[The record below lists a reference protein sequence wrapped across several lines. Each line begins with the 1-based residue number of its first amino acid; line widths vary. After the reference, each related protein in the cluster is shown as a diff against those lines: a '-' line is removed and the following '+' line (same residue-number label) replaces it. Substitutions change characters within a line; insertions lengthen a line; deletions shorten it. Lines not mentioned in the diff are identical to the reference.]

1 MDATFWQNR
10 WAKQKIGF
18 HEPVANPK
26 LIKYFDALKL
36 ASGSRIFVPL
46 CGMTYDIA
54 WLAEQDHNVVGA
66 ELVESA
72 VIGLFDSL
80 KVVPTITQHRNLI
93 LYHAEYAGRAIDVWV
108 GDIFNLTANDIG
120 HIDAI
125 YDRAALVALPDT
137 SPDYLRSRYA
147 QQLIDLTNGAR
158 QLLVT
163 FDFDQEQRPGPP
175 FAITIEQLQTYYDK
189 NYELESLEDV
199 YLEAVLRDGTPGRS
213 LVWLLRETEMAHR

>member
-10 WAKQKIGF
+10 WAKKKIGF

-26 LIKYFDALKL
+26 LINCFDALEL

-54 WLAEQDHNVVGA
+54 WLAEQGHNVVGA

-72 VIGLFDSL
+72 VAGLFDSL
-80 KVVPTITQHRNLI
+80 NVVPTITQHRNLT
-93 LYHAEYAGRAIDVWV
+93 LYHAEYAERAIDVWV
-108 GDIFNLTANDIG
+108 GDIFDLTACNIG
-120 HIDAI
+120 QVDAI

-147 QQLIDLTNGAR
+147 RQLINLTNAAR

-175 FAITIEQLQTYYDK
+175 FAITVEQLQTYYGEH
-189 NYELESLEDV
+189 YELESLENV
-199 YLEAVLRDGTPGRS
+199 YLEAVLRDGTPGWS
-213 LVWLLRETEMAHR
+213 LVWLLRDKGK

>member
-1 MDATFWQNR
+1 MDANFWQNR
-10 WAKQKIGF
+10 WAKKKIGF

-26 LIKYFDALKL
+26 LIKYFDTLQFT
-36 ASGSRIFVPL
+36 SGSRIFVPL

-54 WLAEQDHNVVGA
+54 WLAEQGHNVVGA

-72 VIGLFDSL
+72 VAGLFDSL
-80 KVVPTITQHRNLI
+80 KVVPTITQHRNLT
-93 LYHAEYAGRAIDVWV
+93 LYHAEYAGRAIDIWV
-108 GDIFNLTANDIG
+108 GNIFDLTASDLG
-120 HIDAI
+120 QVDSI

-147 QQLIDLTNGAR
+147 QQLIELTDGAR

-175 FAITIEQLQTYYDK
+175 FAITVEQLQTYYDK
-189 NYELESLEDV
+189 NYELESLENV

-213 LVWLLRETEMAHR
+213 LVWLLREK

>member
-10 WAKQKIGF
+10 WAKKKIGF

-26 LIKYFDALKL
+26 LIKYFDTLQL

-54 WLAEQDHNVVGA
+54 WLAEQGLDVVGA

-72 VIGLFDSL
+72 VAGLFDSL
-80 KVVPTITQHRNLI
+80 NVVPTITQHRSLI
-93 LYHAEYAGRAIDVWV
+93 LYHAEYAGRAIDIGV

-120 HIDAI
+120 QVDAI

-137 SPDYLRSRYA
+137 LPDYLRSRYA
-147 QQLIDLTNGAR
+147 QQLMDLTNGAR

-175 FAITIEQLQTYYDK
+175 FAITVEQLQTYYGEH
-189 NYELESLEDV
+189 YELESLENV

-213 LVWLLRETEMAHR
+213 LVWLLKDKGK

>member
-10 WAKQKIGF
+10 WAKKKIGF
-18 HEPVANPK
+18 HEPVANSK
-26 LIKYFDALKL
+26 LIKYFDTLQL

-46 CGMTYDIA
+46 CGMTYDIG
-54 WLAEQDHNVVGA
+54 WLAEQGHDVVGA

-72 VIGLFDSL
+72 VAGLFDSL
-80 KVVPTITQHRNLI
+80 NVVPTITQQRNLT
-93 LYHAEYAGRAIDVWV
+93 LYHAEYAGRAIDVWA

-120 HIDAI
+120 QVDAI

-147 QQLIDLTNGAR
+147 QQLISLTNGAR

-163 FDFDQEQRPGPP
+163 FDFNQEQRPGPP
-175 FAITIEQLQTYYDK
+175 FAITVEQLQTYYGEH
-189 NYELESLEDV
+189 YELESLENV
-199 YLEAVLRDGTPGRS
+199 YLEAVLRDGTQGRS
-213 LVWLLRETEMAHR
+213 LVWLLREK

>member
-26 LIKYFDALKL
+26 LIKYFDTLQL

-54 WLAEQDHNVVGA
+54 WLAEQGHDVVGA

-72 VIGLFDSL
+72 VAGLFDSL
-80 KVVPTITQHRNLI
+80 KVVPTITQHRNLT
-93 LYHAEYAGRAIDVWV
+93 LYHADYAGRAIDVWA

-120 HIDAI
+120 QVDAI
-125 YDRAALVALPDT
+125 YDRAALVALPDI

-175 FAITIEQLQTYYDK
+175 FAIPTEQLQRYYADD
-189 NYELESLEDV
+189 YELQSLEDV
-199 YLEAVLRDGTPGRS
+199 YLEAVLRDGTPGWS
-213 LVWLLRETEMAHR
+213 LVWLLREK

>member
-10 WAKQKIGF
+10 WAKKKIGF

-26 LIKYFDALKL
+26 LINYFDALEL

-46 CGMTYDIA
+46 CGMTYDIT
-54 WLAEQDHNVVGA
+54 WLAEQGHDVVGV

-72 VIGLFDSL
+72 VAGLFDSL
-80 KVVPTITQHRNLI
+80 NVVPTITQHRNLP
-93 LYHAEYAGRAIDVWV
+93 LYHAEYAGRAIDIWV
-108 GDIFNLTANDIG
+108 GDIFNLTASDLTACNIG
-120 HIDAI
+120 QVDAI

-137 SPDYLRSRYA
+137 SPDYLRSRYV

-175 FAITIEQLQTYYDK
+175 FAITVEQLQTYYGEH
-189 NYELESLEDV
+189 YELESLEDV

-213 LVWLLRETEMAHR
+213 LVWLLREK

>member
-1 MDATFWQNR
+1 MDAIFWQNR
-10 WAKQKIGF
+10 WAKKKIGF

-26 LIKYFDALKL
+26 LIKYFDTLKL
-36 ASGSRIFVPL
+36 TSGNRIFVPL

-54 WLAEQDHNVVGA
+54 WLAEQGHDVVGA

-72 VIGLFDSL
+72 VAGLFDSL
-80 KVVPTITQHRNLI
+80 NVVPTITQYRNLT
-93 LYHAEYAGRAIDVWV
+93 LYHADYAGRAINIWV
-108 GDIFNLTANDIG
+108 GDIFNLTARDIG
-120 HIDAI
+120 QVDAI
-125 YDRAALVALPDT
+125 YDRAALVALPDI

-175 FAITIEQLQTYYDK
+175 FAITVEQLQTYYGEH
-189 NYELESLEDV
+189 YELESLENV

-213 LVWLLRETEMAHR
+213 LVWLLREK